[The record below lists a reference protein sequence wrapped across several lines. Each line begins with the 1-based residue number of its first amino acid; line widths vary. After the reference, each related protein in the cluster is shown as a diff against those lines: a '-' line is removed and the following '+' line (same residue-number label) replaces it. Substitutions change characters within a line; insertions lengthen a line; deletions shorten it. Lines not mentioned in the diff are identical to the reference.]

1 MWTSSDRIPIENHKQ
16 FLNMASDRKWVIVRI
31 DGKIAAISTDYK
43 ALADVAARLA
53 KESRPEHMNVVAET
67 VSFDSVWELRCKA
80 RWEDFILFGTEFQKK
95 VWRTLYDLT
104 HPDEGSDCKTV
115 HGDGQGS
122 AKPRLLSYSDF
133 AELCE
138 NRAGVRA
145 VAHAV
150 GLNPLAVVIPC
161 HLVVPKESI
170 DRIREIR
177 KKAEDTI
184 FKGDDLCL
192 DKVLRDPAT
201 DFGEYSLGRRLKR
214 ELILKELL

>member
-1 MWTSSDRIPIENHKQ
+1 
-16 FLNMASDRKWVIVRI
+16 MASDRKWVIVRI

-53 KESRPEHMNVVAET
+53 KESRPEYLKVVAET

-80 RWEDFILFGTEFQKK
+80 RWDDFILFGTEFQKK

-104 HPDEGSDCKTV
+104 HSGEGTDCRTGSENGPDA
-115 HGDGQGS
+115 
-122 AKPRLLSYSDF
+122 AKPELLSYSEF

>member
-1 MWTSSDRIPIENHKQ
+1 
-16 FLNMASDRKWVIVRI
+16 MASDRKWVIVRI

-53 KESRPEHMNVVAET
+53 KESRPEHLKVVAET

-80 RWEDFILFGTEFQKK
+80 RWDDFILFGTEFQKK

-104 HPDEGSDCKTV
+104 HSGEGTDCRTGSENGPDA
-115 HGDGQGS
+115 
-122 AKPRLLSYSDF
+122 AKPELLSYSDF

-161 HLVVPKESI
+161 HMVVPKESI

>member
-1 MWTSSDRIPIENHKQ
+1 
-16 FLNMASDRKWVIVRI
+16 MASDRKWVIVRI

-53 KESRPEHMNVVAET
+53 KESRPEHLKVVAET

-80 RWEDFILFGTEFQKK
+80 RWDDFILFGTEFQKK

-104 HPDEGSDCKTV
+104 HSGEGTDCRTGSENGPDA
-115 HGDGQGS
+115 
-122 AKPRLLSYSDF
+122 AKPELLSYSDF

-201 DFGEYSLGRRLKR
+201 DFGEYTLGRRLKR

>member
-1 MWTSSDRIPIENHKQ
+1 MTSDRQ
-16 FLNMASDRKWVIVRI
+16 WVIVRI

-43 ALADVAARLA
+43 ALAAVASRLA
-53 KESRPEHMNVVAET
+53 KETRPEHLKVTAET
-67 VSFDSVWELRCKA
+67 VSFDAVWKLRNTTK
-80 RWEDFILFGTEFQKK
+80 WEDFILFGTEFQKK
-95 VWRTLYDLT
+95 VWRRLYDLT
-104 HPDEGSDCKTV
+104 HVSEDGEKTDKGSTAADIAQP
-115 HGDGQGS
+115 G
-122 AKPRLLSYSDF
+122 LLSYSDF

-150 GLNPLAVVIPC
+150 GLNPLAVLIPC

-170 DRIREIR
+170 DRILDIR
-177 KKAEDTI
+177 KKAQDTI

-192 DKVLRDPAT
+192 DKVLRDQAT
-201 DFGEYSLGRRLKR
+201 DFGEYALGRKIKR

>member
-1 MWTSSDRIPIENHKQ
+1 
-16 FLNMASDRKWVIVRI
+16 MASDRKWVIVRI

-53 KESRPEHMNVVAET
+53 KESRPEHLKVVAET

-80 RWEDFILFGTEFQKK
+80 RWDDFILFGTEFQKK

-104 HPDEGSDCKTV
+104 HSGEGTDCRTGSENGPDA
-115 HGDGQGS
+115 
-122 AKPRLLSYSDF
+122 AKPELLSYSDF

-192 DKVLRDPAT
+192 DKVLREPAT

>member
-1 MWTSSDRIPIENHKQ
+1 MTSERQ
-16 FLNMASDRKWVIVRI
+16 WVIVRI

-43 ALADVAARLA
+43 ALAAVASRLA
-53 KESRPEHMNVVAET
+53 KEPRPEHSKVIAET
-67 VSFDSVWELRCKA
+67 VSFEQVWELRNSV

-95 VWRTLYDLT
+95 VWRKLYDLT
-104 HPDEGSDCKTV
+104 HSSEETGGS
-115 HGDGQGS
+115 GS
-122 AKPRLLSYSDF
+122 KLLSYSDF

-150 GLNPLAVVIPC
+150 GLNPIVVLIPC
-161 HLVVPKESI
+161 HLIVPKESI
-170 DRIREIR
+170 DRIRDIQ
-177 KKAEDTI
+177 KKAETTI

-201 DFGEYSLGRRLKR
+201 DFGEYALGRRLKR

>member
-1 MWTSSDRIPIENHKQ
+1 
-16 FLNMASDRKWVIVRI
+16 MASDRKWVIVRI

-53 KESRPEHMNVVAET
+53 KESRPEHLKVVAET

-80 RWEDFILFGTEFQKK
+80 RWDDFILFGTEFQKK

-104 HPDEGSDCKTV
+104 HSGEGTDCRTGSENGPDA
-115 HGDGQGS
+115 
-122 AKPRLLSYSDF
+122 AKPELLSYSDF

-201 DFGEYSLGRRLKR
+201 DFGEYSLGRRHKR